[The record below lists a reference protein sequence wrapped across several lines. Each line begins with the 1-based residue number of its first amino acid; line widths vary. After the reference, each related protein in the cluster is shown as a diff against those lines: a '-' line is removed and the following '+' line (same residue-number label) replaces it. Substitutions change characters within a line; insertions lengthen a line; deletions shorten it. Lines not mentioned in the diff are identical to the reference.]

1 MVVTCRYCSLP
12 KIQELIMLLSGPEG
26 ARSGF
31 RLGHPD
37 TPKRT
42 AQLWTHKMMGH
53 PNWIAIYKV
62 ALKKMVKVWVE

>member
-1 MVVTCRYCSLP
+1 
-12 KIQELIMLLSGPEG
+12 MLLSGPEG

-62 ALKKMVKVWVE
+62 ALKKMVKVWVD